1 MVSGMATRLNR
12 KTCILPELLDEMR
25 NAFNRRDEVEVSRL
39 VDVLRVEFNNRER
52 IARL

>member
-1 MVSGMATRLNR
+1 MHIA
-12 KTCILPELLDEMR
+12 ELLDEMR